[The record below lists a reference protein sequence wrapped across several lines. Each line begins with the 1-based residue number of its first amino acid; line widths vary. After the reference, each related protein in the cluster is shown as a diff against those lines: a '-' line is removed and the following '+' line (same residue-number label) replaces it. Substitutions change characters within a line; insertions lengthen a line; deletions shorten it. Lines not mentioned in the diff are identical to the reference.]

1 VEITIGIKN
10 IARELTIQS
19 SQSAE
24 DLRAA
29 IAAALVDPAGIL
41 TLVDEHDRV
50 TVVPAGAIGF
60 VQMGQE
66 GQRRVGFGAIV

>member
-24 DLRAA
+24 DIRAA
-29 IAAALVDPAGIL
+29 VDAAMANPTGIL
-41 TLVDEHDRV
+41 TLVDEHER
-50 TVVPAGAIGF
+50 TTIVPVAAIGF
-60 VQMGQE
+60 IQIGQD
-66 GQRRVGFGAIV
+66 GPRRVGFGAI

>member
-19 SQSAE
+19 AQSAE

-29 IAAALVDPAGIL
+29 IAAALADPAGVL

-50 TVVPAGAIGF
+50 TVIPASAIGF

-66 GQRRVGFGAIV
+66 GQRRVGFGAV